1 MHELSLLA
9 PVVAAVSRAAQAADA
24 PTVEAVG
31 LRVGTLSGADVE
43 ALEGAW
49 SIAVA
54 DSPALRH
61 ARLDIQTVPAAI
73 WCPGCQAEVEI
84 DEFYALRC
92 PVCGTPSGNL
102 VHGREFEVAY
112 AQVPDAPDP
121 DASAPPNTACGTPT
135 ST

>member
-1 MHELSLLA
+1 VHELSLLA
-9 PVVAAVSRAAQAADA
+9 PVVAAVARAAKAADA
-24 PTVEAVG
+24 SEVEAVG

-49 SIAVA
+49 TIAIA
-54 DSPALRH
+54 DEPVMAH
-61 ARLDIQTVPAAI
+61 ARLDIQVLPAAI

-84 DEFYALRC
+84 DEFYALKC

-112 AQVPDAPDP
+112 AQVPDA
-121 DASAPPNTACGTPT
+121 AG
-135 ST
+135 